1 MASNDPSNNPVA
13 HERDELHFNQ
23 ATEAFPADDNGNAAL
38 RTNGSATQSQATH
51 DDSASAHWTP
61 RQNGTA
67 SGNVNINGTAEGSQ
81 VRARRNVFNEAANL
95 VNAGGLGHVQPTTT
109 APPPLTSNE
118 ISSALAAYERAF
130 LPHQPKSLSG
140 IALRS
145 FLLGLVLSASSIL
158 TLYLA
163 YHQRTLWRAPFF
175 LSSLC
180 VFHFLEFYTT
190 ALTNTASAKVS
201 SFLLASN
208 GSAYTI
214 AHTAA
219 ITECVLSHFF
229 LPAPILPDA
238 AHYVILAFAFVFIAV
253 GQTIRAIAMLQAGSN
268 FSHMVAHT
276 KRQEHQLV
284 TDGLYSVLR
293 HPSYFGYFWWAIGT
307 QLACGNAVCL
317 LGYAFVLY
325 RFFERRISGE
335 EELLVKFFGQ
345 EYVRFRER
353 TWVGIPGIR

>member
-1 MASNDPSNNPVA
+1 MASKNPSTNLAA
-13 HERDELHFNQ
+13 HERDELHFND
-23 ATEAFPADDNGNAAL
+23 ASEAFPADDNGNAAL
-38 RTNGSATQSQATH
+38 RTNGSASHSH
-51 DDSASAHWTP
+51 DDNASAQWTP
-61 RQNGTA
+61 TQNGTA
-67 SGNVNINGTAEGSQ
+67 SGNVNINGTADGSQ

-95 VNAGGLGHVQPTTT
+95 VNAGGLGHAQPSSN
-109 APPPLTSNE
+109 APPPTSNE

-158 TLYLA
+158 SLYLA
-163 YHQRTLWRAPFF
+163 YNQNTLWRAPFF

-219 ITECVLSHFF
+219 ITECLLSHFF
-229 LPAPILPDA
+229 LPASILPNA
-238 AHYVILAFAFVFIAV
+238 THYIILAFAFVFIAV

-284 TDGLYSVLR
+284 IDGLYSVLR

-317 LGYAFVLY
+317 VGYAFVLY

-335 EELLVKFFGQ
+335 EELLVRFFGQ
-345 EYVRFRER
+345 EYVKFRER